1 MPPAARRPADAR
13 PAGPAQPR
21 KQMPMP
27 ATTPLP
33 PMPPAASG
41 ARGAALFASALQPS
55 DTPDAGMIAA
65 AISSAVQRFGPRG
78 CTERM
83 AQEFGDHPDAAAR
96 RMRWARRLAAR
107 HAGAAPAAQPAA

>member
-1 MPPAARRPADAR
+1 MPTTTPP
-13 PAGPAQPR
+13 QP
-21 KQMPMP
+21 MSP
-27 ATTPLP
+27 AT
-33 PMPPAASG
+33 SG
-41 ARGAALFASALQPS
+41 ARCQALFASALQPS
-55 DTPDAGMIAA
+55 DSPDAGMIAA